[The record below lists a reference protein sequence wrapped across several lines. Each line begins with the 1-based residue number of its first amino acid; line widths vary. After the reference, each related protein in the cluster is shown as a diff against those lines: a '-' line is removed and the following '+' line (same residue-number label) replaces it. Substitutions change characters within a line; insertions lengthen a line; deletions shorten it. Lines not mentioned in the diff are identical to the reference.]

1 MRKGSAH
8 PITILLSEIIDIF
21 SQIGYSVK
29 TGPEVERAY
38 YNFDALNIPKD
49 HPARAMHDTFWIK
62 GAEDTLLRTH
72 TSAMQIKYMENNK
85 PPIKI
90 IIPGKVFR
98 NEATDKTHEVQFHQ
112 LEGLCV
118 SEDADMSQLKGTIEH
133 LLKKLFGNDLIL
145 RYRPSYFPFTEP
157 SLEVDMRRPGDEKWI
172 EILGCGMVHKK
183 VLSNVGIDPNK
194 YKGFAFGIGID
205 RIIML
210 RNNIED
216 IRSLYKG
223 DLQIV
228 NQFYEKDI

>member
-1 MRKGSAH
+1 
-8 PITILLSEIIDIF
+8 
-21 SQIGYSVK
+21 
-29 TGPEVERAY
+29 
-38 YNFDALNIPKD
+38 
-49 HPARAMHDTFWIK
+49 MHDTFWIK